1 MKRTKAYT
9 EKSRPIEKVFTSYER
24 AKTFALKKNDK
35 SGPLGRYFYY
45 IRKRGSNYI
54 VYKGERDHWKL

>member
-1 MKRTKAYT
+1 MKRTKAHI
-9 EKSRPIEKVFTSYER
+9 EKSRPIEKIFDSSGK

-45 IRKRGSNYI
+45 IRQRGSNYV
-54 VYKGERDHWKL
+54 VYKGERENWKL